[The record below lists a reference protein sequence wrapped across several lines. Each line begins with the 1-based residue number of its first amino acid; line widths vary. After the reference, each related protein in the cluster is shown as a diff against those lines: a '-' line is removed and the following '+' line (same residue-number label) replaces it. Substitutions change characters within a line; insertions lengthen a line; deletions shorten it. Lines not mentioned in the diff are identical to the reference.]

1 MKLRKII
8 LFVGLILLQLLALP
22 REVYGMD
29 HAVMAVMKKKHD
41 VHTNTHFSEENR
53 RDILLVVCGYIEEDQ
68 LFLSF
73 SSSLKNTKIRVV
85 DSETGQTVF
94 DDIITGTSFSIFLD
108 RHSGSFDI
116 YISNS
121 KGL

>member
-53 RDILLVVCGYIEEDQ
+53 RDILPVVCGYIEEDQ

-121 KGL
+121 

>member
-1 MKLRKII
+1 MKID
-8 LFVGLILLQLLALP
+8 VLA
-22 REVYGMD
+22 
-29 HAVMAVMKKKHD
+29 K
-41 VHTNTHFSEENR
+41 
-53 RDILLVVCGYIEEDQ
+53 
-68 LFLSF
+68 
-73 SSSLKNTKIRVV
+73 
-85 DSETGQTVF
+85 TVF

>member
-29 HAVMAVMKKKHD
+29 HVVMAVMKKKHD

-53 RDILLVVCGYIEEDQ
+53 RDILPVVCGYIEEDQ

-73 SSSLKNTKIRVV
+73 SSSLKNTKI
-85 DSETGQTVF
+85 F

>member
-41 VHTNTHFSEENR
+41 VHTNTHFSVENR
-53 RDILLVVCGYIEEDQ
+53 
-68 LFLSF
+68 
-73 SSSLKNTKIRVV
+73 
-85 DSETGQTVF
+85 
-94 DDIITGTSFSIFLD
+94 
-108 RHSGSFDI
+108 
-116 YISNS
+116 
-121 KGL
+121 

>member
-53 RDILLVVCGYIEEDQ
+53 RDILPVVCGYIEEDQ

-85 DSETGQTVF
+85 DSETGQTVYF
-94 DDIITGTSFSIFLD
+94 KFQRFII
-108 RHSGSFDI
+108 
-116 YISNS
+116 
-121 KGL
+121 

>member
-29 HAVMAVMKKKHD
+29 HVVMAVMKKKHD

-53 RDILLVVCGYIEEDQ
+53 R
-68 LFLSF
+68 
-73 SSSLKNTKIRVV
+73 
-85 DSETGQTVF
+85 
-94 DDIITGTSFSIFLD
+94 DIITGTSFSIFLD